1 MDAAGSKD
9 RVNLPSFP
17 DISIA
22 AQRLVGIIRH
32 TPLLESPI
40 VNKKLEAR
48 IFFKLESKQRTGSF
62 KIRGAYNRISQIPLE
77 TRSRNIVAFSS
88 GNHAQA
94 VAYGSKIYNIS
105 STIVMPTYSTKSKIE
120 ATKGYGA
127 KVIITD
133 EELITVVKEIQKE
146 TNATL
151 IHPFDDD
158 HIIAG
163 QGTLG
168 LEITE
173 DMPDIDHIFTAIGGG
188 GLISGICIAMKAH
201 NPKIKIIGI
210 EPEGADGM
218 RQSLEK
224 RKPVTLDSINTIAD
238 GLSAPFIGEKNF
250 EIVQKHIDQLI
261 TVSDKEII
269 ETMWLIFERT
279 KLFVE
284 PSAAAGLAPILFDKY
299 KLPINSK
306 AMFILCGGN
315 IDKEKL
321 IQISN

>member
-1 MDAAGSKD
+1 MINIADIHKAYS
-9 RVNLPSFP
+9 N
-17 DISIA
+17 ISINIH
-22 AQRLVGIIRH
+22 R
-32 TPLLESPI
+32 TPISTSTYLSQKF
-40 VNKKLEAR
+40 NSK
-48 IFFKLESKQRTGSF
+48 IFFKQELFQKTGSF
-62 KIRGAYNRISQIPLE
+62 KIRGVLNKLSSLSSDQLKKGIISL
-77 TRSRNIVAFSS
+77 SS

-133 EELITVVKEIQKE
+133 EDLITVVNEIQKE

-238 GLSAPFIGEKNF
+238 GLSAPFIGKKNF

>member
-1 MDAAGSKD
+1 MINIVDIQKAYSNISSNIHRTPISTSTYLSQKFNSK
-9 RVNLPSFP
+9 
-17 DISIA
+17 
-22 AQRLVGIIRH
+22 
-32 TPLLESPI
+32 
-40 VNKKLEAR
+40 
-48 IFFKLESKQRTGSF
+48 IFFKQELFQKTGSF
-62 KIRGAYNRISQIPLE
+62 KIRGVLNKLSSLTPDQLKNGVISL
-77 TRSRNIVAFSS
+77 SS

-133 EELITVVKEIQKE
+133 EDLISVVNEIQKE

-284 PSAAAGLAPILFDKY
+284 PSAAAGLAPIIFDKY

>member
-1 MDAAGSKD
+1 MINITDIQKAYS
-9 RVNLPSFP
+9 N
-17 DISIA
+17 ISINIH
-22 AQRLVGIIRH
+22 R
-32 TPLLESPI
+32 TPISTSTYLSQKF
-40 VNKKLEAR
+40 NSK
-48 IFFKLESKQRTGSF
+48 IFFKQELFQKTGSF
-62 KIRGAYNRISQIPLE
+62 KIRGVLNKLSSLSSDQLKNGVISL
-77 TRSRNIVAFSS
+77 SS

-173 DMPDIDHIFTAIGGG
+173 DMPEIDHIFTAIGGG

-224 RKPVTLDSINTIAD
+224 KKPVTLDSINTIAD

-299 KLPINSK
+299 KLPNNSK

>member
-1 MDAAGSKD
+1 MINIA
-9 RVNLPSFP
+9 
-17 DISIA
+17 DIKKAYSNISSNIH
-22 AQRLVGIIRH
+22 R
-32 TPLLESPI
+32 TPISASTYLSQKF
-40 VNKKLEAR
+40 NSNF
-48 IFFKLESKQRTGSF
+48 FFKQELFQKTGSF
-62 KIRGAYNRISQIPLE
+62 KIRGVLNKLSSLTSDQLQNGVISL
-77 TRSRNIVAFSS
+77 SS

-133 EELITVVKEIQKE
+133 EDLISVVNEIQKE

-158 HIIAG
+158 YIIAG

-224 RKPVTLDSINTIAD
+224 KKPVTLDSINTIAD
-238 GLSAPFIGEKNF
+238 GLSAPFIGKRNF

-269 ETMWLIFERT
+269 ESMWLIFERT

>member
-1 MDAAGSKD
+1 MINIADIHKAYS
-9 RVNLPSFP
+9 N
-17 DISIA
+17 ISINIH
-22 AQRLVGIIRH
+22 R
-32 TPLLESPI
+32 TPISTSTYLSQKF
-40 VNKKLEAR
+40 NSK
-48 IFFKLESKQRTGSF
+48 IFFKQELFQKTGSF
-62 KIRGAYNRISQIPLE
+62 KIRGVLNKLSSLSSDQLKKGIISL
-77 TRSRNIVAFSS
+77 SS

-133 EELITVVKEIQKE
+133 EDLISVVNEIQKE

-284 PSAAAGLAPILFDKY
+284 PSAAAGLAPIIFDKY

>member
-1 MDAAGSKD
+1 MINITDIQKAYS
-9 RVNLPSFP
+9 N
-17 DISIA
+17 ISINIH
-22 AQRLVGIIRH
+22 R
-32 TPLLESPI
+32 TPISSSTYLSQKF
-40 VNKKLEAR
+40 NSK
-48 IFFKLESKQRTGSF
+48 IFFKQELFQKTGSF
-62 KIRGAYNRISQIPLE
+62 KIRGVLNKLSSLTPDQLKNGVISL
-77 TRSRNIVAFSS
+77 SS

-105 STIVMPTYSTKSKIE
+105 STIVMPAYSTKSKIA
-120 ATKGYGA
+120 ATKEYGA

-133 EELITVVKEIQKE
+133 EDLISVVSEIQKK

-158 HIIAG
+158 YIIAG

-168 LEITE
+168 MEITE
-173 DMPDIDHIFTAIGGG
+173 DLPDIDHIFTAIGGG
-188 GLISGICIAMKAH
+188 GLISGICIAIKSH
-201 NPKIKIIGI
+201 NPKIKIIGV

-224 RKPVTLDSINTIAD
+224 GKAITLKSINTIAD
-238 GLSAPFIGEKNF
+238 GLSAPFIGKKNF

-284 PSAAAGLAPILFDKY
+284 PSAAAGLAPILFNKY
-299 KLPINSK
+299 ILPTNSK

-321 IQISN
+321 IQIST

>member
-1 MDAAGSKD
+1 MINIADIHKAYS
-9 RVNLPSFP
+9 N
-17 DISIA
+17 ISINIH
-22 AQRLVGIIRH
+22 R
-32 TPLLESPI
+32 TPISTSTYLSQKF
-40 VNKKLEAR
+40 NSNF
-48 IFFKLESKQRTGSF
+48 FFKQELFQKTGSF
-62 KIRGAYNRISQIPLE
+62 KIRGVLNKLSSLTSDQLQNGVISL
-77 TRSRNIVAFSS
+77 SS

-133 EELITVVKEIQKE
+133 EDLISVVNEIQKE

-158 HIIAG
+158 YIIAG

-224 RKPVTLDSINTIAD
+224 KKPVTLDSINTIAD
-238 GLSAPFIGEKNF
+238 GLSAPFIGKRNF

-269 ETMWLIFERT
+269 ESMWLIFERT

>member
-1 MDAAGSKD
+1 MINITDIQKAYS
-9 RVNLPSFP
+9 N
-17 DISIA
+17 ISINIH
-22 AQRLVGIIRH
+22 R
-32 TPLLESPI
+32 TPISTSTYLSQKF
-40 VNKKLEAR
+40 NSK
-48 IFFKLESKQRTGSF
+48 IFFKQELFQKTGSF
-62 KIRGAYNRISQIPLE
+62 KIRGVLNKLSSLSSDQLKKGIISL
-77 TRSRNIVAFSS
+77 SS

-238 GLSAPFIGEKNF
+238 GLSAPFIGKKNF

-284 PSAAAGLAPILFDKY
+284 PSAAAGLAPIIFDKY

>member
-1 MDAAGSKD
+1 MINIA
-9 RVNLPSFP
+9 
-17 DISIA
+17 DIQKAYSNISSNIH
-22 AQRLVGIIRH
+22 R
-32 TPLLESPI
+32 TPISTSTYLSQKF
-40 VNKKLEAR
+40 NS
-48 IFFKLESKQRTGSF
+48 IFFFKQELFQKTGSF
-62 KIRGAYNRISQIPLE
+62 KIRGVLNKLSSLTTDQLKNGVV
-77 TRSRNIVAFSS
+77 SLSS

-133 EELITVVKEIQKE
+133 EDLISVVNEIQKE

-158 HIIAG
+158 YIIAG

-224 RKPVTLDSINTIAD
+224 KKPVTLDSINTIAD
-238 GLSAPFIGEKNF
+238 GLSAPFIGKRNF

-269 ETMWLIFERT
+269 ESMWLIFERT

>member
-1 MDAAGSKD
+1 MINIADIKKAYSNISSNIHRTPISTSTYLSQKFNSK
-9 RVNLPSFP
+9 
-17 DISIA
+17 
-22 AQRLVGIIRH
+22 
-32 TPLLESPI
+32 
-40 VNKKLEAR
+40 
-48 IFFKLESKQRTGSF
+48 IFFKQELFQKTGSF
-62 KIRGAYNRISQIPLE
+62 KIRGVLNKLSSLSSDQLKNGVISL
-77 TRSRNIVAFSS
+77 SS

-173 DMPDIDHIFTAIGGG
+173 DMPEIDHIFTAIGGG

-218 RQSLEK
+218 RQSLKK

-299 KLPINSK
+299 KLPNNSK

>member
-1 MDAAGSKD
+1 MINI
-9 RVNLPSFP
+9 V
-17 DISIA
+17 DIQKAYSNISSNIH
-22 AQRLVGIIRH
+22 R
-32 TPLLESPI
+32 TPISTSTYLSQKY
-40 VNKKLEAR
+40 NSNF
-48 IFFKLESKQRTGSF
+48 FFKQELFQKTGSF
-62 KIRGAYNRISQIPLE
+62 KIRGVLNKLSSLTSDQLKNGVISL
-77 TRSRNIVAFSS
+77 SS

-133 EELITVVKEIQKE
+133 EDLITVVNEIQKE

-188 GLISGICIAMKAH
+188 GLISGISIAMKAH

-284 PSAAAGLAPILFDKY
+284 PSAAAGLAPIIFDKY

>member
-1 MDAAGSKD
+1 MINI
-9 RVNLPSFP
+9 V
-17 DISIA
+17 DIQKAYSNISSNIH
-22 AQRLVGIIRH
+22 R
-32 TPLLESPI
+32 TPISTSTYLSQKF
-40 VNKKLEAR
+40 NSNF
-48 IFFKLESKQRTGSF
+48 FFKQELFQKTGSF
-62 KIRGAYNRISQIPLE
+62 KIRGVLNKLSSLTSDQLQNGVISL
-77 TRSRNIVAFSS
+77 SS

-133 EELITVVKEIQKE
+133 EDLITVVNEIQKE

-284 PSAAAGLAPILFDKY
+284 PSAAAGLAPIIFDKY

>member
-1 MDAAGSKD
+1 MINIA
-9 RVNLPSFP
+9 
-17 DISIA
+17 DIQKAYSNISSNIH
-22 AQRLVGIIRH
+22 R
-32 TPLLESPI
+32 TPISTSTYLSQKF
-40 VNKKLEAR
+40 NSNF
-48 IFFKLESKQRTGSF
+48 FFKQELFQKTGSF
-62 KIRGAYNRISQIPLE
+62 KIRGVLNKLSSLTTDQLKNGVV
-77 TRSRNIVAFSS
+77 SLSS

-133 EELITVVKEIQKE
+133 EDLISVVNEIQKE

-158 HIIAG
+158 YIIAG

-188 GLISGICIAMKAH
+188 GLISGICIAIKAH
-201 NPKIKIIGI
+201 NPKIKIIGV

-224 RKPVTLDSINTIAD
+224 KKPVTLDSINTIAD
-238 GLSAPFIGEKNF
+238 GLSAPFIGKRNF

-269 ETMWLIFERT
+269 ESMWLIFERT

>member
-1 MDAAGSKD
+1 MINI
-9 RVNLPSFP
+9 V
-17 DISIA
+17 DIQEAYSNISSNIH
-22 AQRLVGIIRH
+22 R
-32 TPLLESPI
+32 TPISTSTYLSQKF
-40 VNKKLEAR
+40 NS
-48 IFFKLESKQRTGSF
+48 IFFFKQELFQKTGSF
-62 KIRGAYNRISQIPLE
+62 KIRGVLNKLSSLTPEQLKNGVISL
-77 TRSRNIVAFSS
+77 SS

-105 STIVMPTYSTKSKIE
+105 STIVMPSYSTKSKIQ

-127 KVIITD
+127 KVIVTD
-133 EELITVVKEIQKE
+133 EDLISVVNEIQKK

-158 HIIAG
+158 YIIAG

-168 LEITE
+168 MEITE

-224 RKPVTLDSINTIAD
+224 KTPVTLDSINTIAD
-238 GLSAPFIGEKNF
+238 GLSAPFIGKRNF

-269 ETMWLIFERT
+269 ESMWLIFERT

>member
-1 MDAAGSKD
+1 MINI
-9 RVNLPSFP
+9 V
-17 DISIA
+17 DIQKAYSNISSNIH
-22 AQRLVGIIRH
+22 R
-32 TPLLESPI
+32 TPISTSTYLSQKY
-40 VNKKLEAR
+40 NSNF
-48 IFFKLESKQRTGSF
+48 FFKQELFQKTGSF
-62 KIRGAYNRISQIPLE
+62 KIRGVLNKLSSLTSDQLKNGVISL
-77 TRSRNIVAFSS
+77 SS

-133 EELITVVKEIQKE
+133 EDLISVVNEIQKE

-238 GLSAPFIGEKNF
+238 GLSAPFIGKKNF

>member
-1 MDAAGSKD
+1 MGSEMCIRD
-9 RVNLPSFP
+9 RHRTP
-17 DISIA
+17 ISTSTYLS
-22 AQRLVGIIRH
+22 QKFN
-32 TPLLESPI
+32 S
-40 VNKKLEAR
+40 NF
-48 IFFKLESKQRTGSF
+48 FFKQELFQKTGSF
-62 KIRGAYNRISQIPLE
+62 KIRGVLNKLSSLTTDQLKNGVV
-77 TRSRNIVAFSS
+77 SLSS

-133 EELITVVKEIQKE
+133 EDLISVVNEIQKE

-158 HIIAG
+158 YIIAG

-201 NPKIKIIGI
+201 NPKIKIIGV

-224 RKPVTLDSINTIAD
+224 KKPVTLDSINTIAD
-238 GLSAPFIGEKNF
+238 GLSAPFIGKRNF

-269 ETMWLIFERT
+269 ESMWLIFERT

-284 PSAAAGLAPILFDKY
+284 PSAACLLYTSPSPRD
-299 KLPINSK
+299 S
-306 AMFILCGGN
+306 
-315 IDKEKL
+315 
-321 IQISN
+321 

>member
-1 MDAAGSKD
+1 MINITDIQKAYS
-9 RVNLPSFP
+9 N
-17 DISIA
+17 ISINIH
-22 AQRLVGIIRH
+22 R
-32 TPLLESPI
+32 TPISTSTYLSQKF
-40 VNKKLEAR
+40 NSK
-48 IFFKLESKQRTGSF
+48 IFFKQELFQKTGSF
-62 KIRGAYNRISQIPLE
+62 KIRGVLNKLSSLSSDQLKKGVISL
-77 TRSRNIVAFSS
+77 SS

-94 VAYGSKIYNIS
+94 VAYGSNIYNIS

-299 KLPINSK
+299 KLPNNSK

>member
-1 MDAAGSKD
+1 MINITDIQKAYS
-9 RVNLPSFP
+9 N
-17 DISIA
+17 ISINIH
-22 AQRLVGIIRH
+22 R
-32 TPLLESPI
+32 TPISSSTYLSQKF
-40 VNKKLEAR
+40 NSK
-48 IFFKLESKQRTGSF
+48 IFFKQELFQKTGSF
-62 KIRGAYNRISQIPLE
+62 KIRGVLNKLSSLNSDQLKNGVISL
-77 TRSRNIVAFSS
+77 SS

-133 EELITVVKEIQKE
+133 EDLISVVNEIQKE

-238 GLSAPFIGEKNF
+238 GLSAPFIGKKNF

-284 PSAAAGLAPILFDKY
+284 PSAAAGLAPIIFDKY

>member
-1 MDAAGSKD
+1 MINIA
-9 RVNLPSFP
+9 
-17 DISIA
+17 DIQKAYSNISSNIH
-22 AQRLVGIIRH
+22 R
-32 TPLLESPI
+32 TPISTSTYLSQKFDS
-40 VNKKLEAR
+40 NF
-48 IFFKLESKQRTGSF
+48 FFKQELFQKTGSF
-62 KIRGAYNRISQIPLE
+62 KIRGVLNKLSSLTTDQLKNGVV
-77 TRSRNIVAFSS
+77 SLSS

-133 EELITVVKEIQKE
+133 EDLISVVNEIQKE

-158 HIIAG
+158 YIIAG

-224 RKPVTLDSINTIAD
+224 KKPVTLDSINTIAD
-238 GLSAPFIGEKNF
+238 GLSAPFIGKRNF

-269 ETMWLIFERT
+269 ESMWLIFERT

>member
-1 MDAAGSKD
+1 MINIA
-9 RVNLPSFP
+9 
-17 DISIA
+17 DIKKAYSNISSNIH
-22 AQRLVGIIRH
+22 R
-32 TPLLESPI
+32 TPISASTYLSQKF
-40 VNKKLEAR
+40 NSNF
-48 IFFKLESKQRTGSF
+48 FFKQELFQKTGSF
-62 KIRGAYNRISQIPLE
+62 KIRGVLNKLSSLTSDQLQNGVISL
-77 TRSRNIVAFSS
+77 SS

-133 EELITVVKEIQKE
+133 EDLISVVNEIQKK

-158 HIIAG
+158 YIIAG

-224 RKPVTLDSINTIAD
+224 KKPVTLDSINTIAD
-238 GLSAPFIGEKNF
+238 GLSAPFIGKRNF

-269 ETMWLIFERT
+269 ESMWLIFERT

>member
-1 MDAAGSKD
+1 MINITDIQKAYS
-9 RVNLPSFP
+9 N
-17 DISIA
+17 ISINIH
-22 AQRLVGIIRH
+22 R
-32 TPLLESPI
+32 TPISTSTYLSQKF
-40 VNKKLEAR
+40 NSKF
-48 IFFKLESKQRTGSF
+48 FFKQELFQKTGSF
-62 KIRGAYNRISQIPLE
+62 KIRGVLNKLSSLTPDQLKNGVISL
-77 TRSRNIVAFSS
+77 SS

-105 STIVMPTYSTKSKIE
+105 STIVMPAYSTKSKIA

-133 EELITVVKEIQKE
+133 EDLISVVSEIQKE
-146 TNATL
+146 TKATL

-158 HIIAG
+158 YIIAG

-168 LEITE
+168 MEITE
-173 DMPDIDHIFTAIGGG
+173 DLPDIDHIFTAIGGG
-188 GLISGICIAMKAH
+188 GLISGICIAIKSH
-201 NPKIKIIGI
+201 NPKIKIIGV

-224 RKPVTLDSINTIAD
+224 GKAITLKSINTIAD
-238 GLSAPFIGEKNF
+238 GLSAPFIGKKNF

-284 PSAAAGLAPILFDKY
+284 PSAAAGLAPILFNKY
-299 KLPINSK
+299 ILPTNSK

-321 IQISN
+321 IQIST

>member
-1 MDAAGSKD
+1 MINITDIQKAYS
-9 RVNLPSFP
+9 N
-17 DISIA
+17 ISINIH
-22 AQRLVGIIRH
+22 R
-32 TPLLESPI
+32 TPISSSTYLSQKF
-40 VNKKLEAR
+40 NSK
-48 IFFKLESKQRTGSF
+48 IFFKQELFQKTGSF
-62 KIRGAYNRISQIPLE
+62 KIRGVLNKLSSLTPDQLKNGVISL
-77 TRSRNIVAFSS
+77 SS

-105 STIVMPTYSTKSKIE
+105 STIVMPTYSTKSKIA

-133 EELITVVKEIQKE
+133 EDLISVVSEIQKK

-158 HIIAG
+158 YIIAG

-168 LEITE
+168 MEITE
-173 DMPDIDHIFTAIGGG
+173 DLPDIDHIFTAIGGG
-188 GLISGICIAMKAH
+188 GLISGICIAIKSH
-201 NPKIKIIGI
+201 NPKIKIIGV

-224 RKPVTLDSINTIAD
+224 GKAITLKSINTIAD
-238 GLSAPFIGEKNF
+238 GLSAPFIGKKNF

-269 ETMWLIFERT
+269 EPMWLIFERT

-284 PSAAAGLAPILFDKY
+284 PSAAAGLAPILFNKY
-299 KLPINSK
+299 ILPTNSK

-321 IQISN
+321 IQIST

>member
-1 MDAAGSKD
+1 MINIA
-9 RVNLPSFP
+9 
-17 DISIA
+17 DIKKAYSNISSNIH
-22 AQRLVGIIRH
+22 R
-32 TPLLESPI
+32 TPISTSTYLSQKY
-40 VNKKLEAR
+40 NSNF
-48 IFFKLESKQRTGSF
+48 FFKQELFQKTGSF
-62 KIRGAYNRISQIPLE
+62 KIRGVLNKLSSLTSDQLQNGVISL
-77 TRSRNIVAFSS
+77 SS

-133 EELITVVKEIQKE
+133 EDLISVVNEIQKE

-188 GLISGICIAMKAH
+188 GLISGISIAMKAH

>member
-1 MDAAGSKD
+1 MINIADIHKAYS
-9 RVNLPSFP
+9 N
-17 DISIA
+17 ISINIH
-22 AQRLVGIIRH
+22 R
-32 TPLLESPI
+32 TPISTSTYLSQKF
-40 VNKKLEAR
+40 NSNF
-48 IFFKLESKQRTGSF
+48 FFKQELFQKTGSF
-62 KIRGAYNRISQIPLE
+62 KIRGVLNKLSSLSSDQLKKGIISL
-77 TRSRNIVAFSS
+77 SS

-133 EELITVVKEIQKE
+133 EDLITVVNEIQKE

-238 GLSAPFIGEKNF
+238 GLSAPFIGKKNF

>member
-1 MDAAGSKD
+1 MINIA
-9 RVNLPSFP
+9 
-17 DISIA
+17 DIRKAYSNISSNIH
-22 AQRLVGIIRH
+22 R
-32 TPLLESPI
+32 TPISTSTYLSQKF
-40 VNKKLEAR
+40 NSNF
-48 IFFKLESKQRTGSF
+48 FFKQELFQKTGSF
-62 KIRGAYNRISQIPLE
+62 KIRGVLNKLSSLTSDQLQNGVISL
-77 TRSRNIVAFSS
+77 SS

-105 STIVMPTYSTKSKIE
+105 STIVMPAYSTKSKIE

-133 EELITVVKEIQKE
+133 EDLISVVNEIRKK

-158 HIIAG
+158 YIIAG

-224 RKPVTLDSINTIAD
+224 KKPVTLDSINTIAD
-238 GLSAPFIGEKNF
+238 GLSAPFIGKRNF

-269 ETMWLIFERT
+269 ESMWLIFERT

>member
-1 MDAAGSKD
+1 MINI
-9 RVNLPSFP
+9 V
-17 DISIA
+17 DIQKAYSNISSNIH
-22 AQRLVGIIRH
+22 R
-32 TPLLESPI
+32 TPISTSTYLSQKF
-40 VNKKLEAR
+40 NSNF
-48 IFFKLESKQRTGSF
+48 FFKQELFQKTGSF
-62 KIRGAYNRISQIPLE
+62 KIRGVLNKLSSLSSDQLKKGIISL
-77 TRSRNIVAFSS
+77 SS

-133 EELITVVKEIQKE
+133 EDLITVVNEIQKE

-238 GLSAPFIGEKNF
+238 GLSAPFIGKKNF

>member
-1 MDAAGSKD
+1 MINIVDIQKAYSNISSNIHRTPISTSTYLSQKFNSK
-9 RVNLPSFP
+9 
-17 DISIA
+17 
-22 AQRLVGIIRH
+22 
-32 TPLLESPI
+32 
-40 VNKKLEAR
+40 
-48 IFFKLESKQRTGSF
+48 IFFKQELFQKTGSF
-62 KIRGAYNRISQIPLE
+62 KIRGVLNKLSSLSSDQLKKGVISL
-77 TRSRNIVAFSS
+77 SS

-133 EELITVVKEIQKE
+133 EDLISVVNEIQKE

-151 IHPFDDD
+151 IHPFDDN

-321 IQISN
+321 LQISN

>member
-1 MDAAGSKD
+1 MINIADIHKAYS
-9 RVNLPSFP
+9 N
-17 DISIA
+17 ISINIH
-22 AQRLVGIIRH
+22 R
-32 TPLLESPI
+32 TPISTSTYLSQKF
-40 VNKKLEAR
+40 NSK
-48 IFFKLESKQRTGSF
+48 IFFKQELFQKTGSF
-62 KIRGAYNRISQIPLE
+62 KIRGVLNKLSSLSSDQLKKGIISL
-77 TRSRNIVAFSS
+77 SS

-133 EELITVVKEIQKE
+133 EDLISVVNEIQKE